1 MQEAKAKLESGII
14 RVDAAYEQ
22 KQRRKMMLALLLMVV
37 ALVVVLVKDRSFWFG
52 SSDTQMADFDT
63 PDEPI
68 TLPIAP
74 ATLVPPAA
82 AKTDA
87 PAIPAPVAAKPKK
100 QPGHKIVAQRV
111 EPPQPPPA
119 IVASNRTALPPLE
132 VEVVAGD
139 NHRTM
144 NPHSNS
150 MRVDMPNNAIPAS
163 APAAT
168 PETVA
173 AASPSVPAAERVK
186 MSADAGH
193 VLQHKVDPSY
203 PMLARQMKV
212 QGSVVLQALISR
224 DGLIQDL
231 HVLSGPGILSSAAQE
246 AVRQWRFRPYLQNGA
261 AVETEANIT
270 VNFTISTF

>member
-1 MQEAKAKLESGII
+1 MQPAKAKLESGVIQVEAI
-14 RVDAAYEQ
+14 YEQ
-22 KQRRKMMLALLLMVV
+22 KQRRKMMLALVLMIA

-52 SSDTQMADFDT
+52 PSDTSVADSDFD
-63 PDEPI
+63 E
-68 TLPIAP
+68 
-74 ATLVPPAA
+74 PAA
-82 AKTDA
+82 APSVPPSAAASSNAPKTATIDIA
-87 PAIPAPVAAKPKK
+87 LPAPAKPKK
-100 QPGHKIVAQRV
+100 HPGHKVVAP
-111 EPPQPPPA
+111 PPQPPPA
-119 IVASNRTALPPLE
+119 MVASNRTALPPLE

-139 NHRTM
+139 SHRQA
-144 NPHSNS
+144 NPRANS
-150 MRVDMPNNAIPAS
+150 LRVDMPANGP
-163 APAAT
+163 PV
-168 PETVA
+168 PVPQTVA
-173 AASPSVPAAERVK
+173 AATPSVPASERVR

-212 QGSVVLQALISR
+212 QGSVVLQALIGK

-246 AVRQWRFRPYLQNGA
+246 AVRQWRFRPYLQNGS

>member
-1 MQEAKAKLESGII
+1 MQPTKAKLESGVIQ
-14 RVDAAYEQ
+14 VDANYEQ
-22 KQRRKMMLALLLMVV
+22 KQRRKMMLALVLMVV

-52 SSDTQMADFDT
+52 PADTSVADSDLI
-63 PDEPI
+63 DEPTPVASVPSI
-68 TLPIAP
+68 TALPSTANAATPAAP
-74 ATLVPPAA
+74 AASV
-82 AKTDA
+82 
-87 PAIPAPVAAKPKK
+87 AKPKK
-100 QPGHKIVAQRV
+100 HPGHKMVAQPA
-111 EPPQPPPA
+111 EPPPA

-139 NHRTM
+139 NHRAV
-144 NPHSNS
+144 NPRSNT
-150 MRVDMPNNAIPAS
+150 MRVDMPANPAPAPTAVPQTVAS
-163 APAAT
+163 A
-168 PETVA
+168 
-173 AASPSVPAAERVK
+173 SPNVPAAERVR
-186 MSADAGH
+186 MSPDAGH

-212 QGSVVLQALISR
+212 QGSVVLQALIGK

-246 AVRQWRFRPYLQNGA
+246 AVRQWRFRPYLQNGN

>member
-1 MQEAKAKLESGII
+1 MEPTKAKLESVVG
-14 RVDAAYEQ
+14 VDTAYEH
-22 KQRRKMMLALLLMVV
+22 KQRRKMMLALVLMVA

-52 SSDTQMADFDT
+52 SSDTSVADFDA
-63 PDEPI
+63 PDEP
-68 TLPIAP
+68 TPEATAPSNTAAP
-74 ATLVPPAA
+74 AVAEIEIPGPAA
-82 AKTDA
+82 
-87 PAIPAPVAAKPKK
+87 PAVAKPKK
-100 QPGHKIVAQRV
+100 HPGHKAVVQPQQPV
-111 EPPQPPPA
+111 EPPPA

-139 NHRTM
+139 NHRTV
-144 NPHSNS
+144 NPRVNS
-150 MRVDMPNNAIPAS
+150 MRVDMPPSATPAP
-163 APAAT
+163 PAAV
-168 PETVA
+168 PQTVA
-173 AASPSVPAAERVK
+173 AATPNVPAAERVRI
-186 MSADAGH
+186 SPDAGH

-212 QGSVVLQALISR
+212 QGSVVLQALIGR

-246 AVRQWRFRPYLQNGA
+246 AVRQWRFRPYLQNGQ